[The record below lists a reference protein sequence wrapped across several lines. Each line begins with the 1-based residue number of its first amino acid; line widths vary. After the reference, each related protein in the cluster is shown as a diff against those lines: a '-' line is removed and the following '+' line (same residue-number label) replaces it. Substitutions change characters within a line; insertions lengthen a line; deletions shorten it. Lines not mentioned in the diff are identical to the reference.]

1 MGSLLEGGLHLIG
14 QFVQCLQFRF
24 IKVLTTVVIMI
35 IALHRFYKVDLVEV
49 FLIRVR
55 AASY

>member
-1 MGSLLEGGLHLIG
+1 MERGLKLHLIG

-35 IALHRFYKVDLVEV
+35 IALHQFYKEGLVEV
-49 FLIRVR
+49 FL
-55 AASY
+55 